1 MERSSGPETPLPEDR
16 LDPELSMPPGL
27 RFARGMGIFLIVFTT
42 FFLVQ
47 TGVFIAHCRA
57 VTPALQDLAL
67 SDLLQDPVLVDA
79 MQQQSTNG
87 SAIAKASLWS
97 GLVALLLL
105 MLLVRQWVGPHL
117 RRFLGLRMPTWRAAL
132 TWTGVFIL
140 VAAAQEVLSR
150 LFPAFTTDFMAQ
162 VVRTADDPLMLV
174 LGIGV
179 LPALFEEALV
189 RGLLYGSLRQ
199 ISDEHVAVALSAGTF
214 TLMHMQYP
222 APILLL
228 VLMLGVVL
236 GYARSR
242 TGSIWVPVGL
252 HMLNNLVS
260 LAIA

>member
-1 MERSSGPETPLPEDR
+1 MEHPSGPETPLPEDR

-47 TGVFIAHCRA
+47 TGVFIAHCRT
-57 VTPALQDLAL
+57 VTPELQGLAL
-67 SDLLQDPVLVDA
+67 SDLLQDPLLMEA

-87 SAIAKASLWS
+87 AAIAKASLWS
-97 GLVALLLL
+97 GLSALLLL
-105 MLLVRQWVGPHL
+105 VLLVRQWVGPHL
-117 RRFLGLRMPTWRAAL
+117 GRFLGLRIPTWRAAL
-132 TWTGVFIL
+132 TWSGVFIL
-140 VAAAQEVLSR
+140 VAAVQEGLSH
-150 LFPAFTTDFMAQ
+150 LFPVFTTDFMAQ
-162 VVRTADDPLMLV
+162 VVRTAHDPVVLV

-199 ISDEHVAVALSAGTF
+199 IADEHLAVALSAGTF

-242 TGSIWVPVGL
+242 TGSIWLPVGL